1 MAQALEQVPGVVAV
15 HDLHV
20 WTLTSG
26 MDVAT
31 AHLVVNR
38 DSPDVLTPA
47 ARVLRERFNIAHATL
62 QVEDENA
69 APCEGA
75 SW

>member
-1 MAQALEQVPGVVAV
+1 MNLN
-15 HDLHV
+15 LN
-20 WTLTSG
+20 
-26 MDVAT
+26 
-31 AHLVVNR
+31 VNR
-38 DSPDVLTPA
+38 AAQVLQD
-47 ARVLRERFNIAHATL
+47 RFHIAHATL